1 LQEWSRS
8 GIAEGNP
15 SSLHVGDNTNKGR
28 NNQLSKAG
36 GLVAF
41 PSNGQSQ
48 QQQKADEFLCYQWA
62 LEQTGID
69 PLNLPKKE
77 VVQETG
83 PTGGSI
89 GGAARGAAAGAAI
102 GAIAGD
108 AGEGAAIGA
117 VVGGLRGRR
126 AGQAAQQQRNQQSQA
141 QADAAEKQLK
151 DQFKKAFSACMEGK
165 GYTIK

>member
-1 LQEWSRS
+1 MDNTKLASFWAGNEKRQKHSFCGFDLQEWSRS
-8 GIAEGNP
+8 GITEGNP

-83 PTGGSI
+83 PTGG
-89 GGAARGAAAGAAI
+89 AARGAAAGAAI

-141 QADAAEKQLK
+141 
-151 DQFKKAFSACMEGK
+151 
-165 GYTIK
+165 